1 MDRRVQK
8 LARLLKDRKLAEDL
22 VKAGL
27 DTPKKLKSAT
37 DQQIVRAVGAKNKDA
52 VRKRFRT

>member
-8 LARLLKDRKLAEDL
+8 LGALLGDQLLAGKLVA
-22 VKAGL
+22 AGL